1 MAVKEFKTEIKRVN
15 GYLKE
20 IVTFFDSS
28 GNPISQTINPLMTEL
43 KPRDI
48 MQIFVGSFLVAS
60 PLSFTEEIWNLSVE
74 LKRANVFALGMIS
87 IIVSSLFI
95 YYNFYRFRLKG
106 NIIQYVKRVMITHLI
121 AVSSIILILALIDKF
136 PIVESPYIAVKR
148 VTIIGFP
155 TIFAAV
161 LSDFLK

>member
-1 MAVKEFKTEIKRVN
+1 MSNKEIKTEIKRVN

-20 IVTFFDSS
+20 IVTLFDSS

-43 KPRDI
+43 KPRDV

-74 LKRANVFALGMIS
+74 LKRINVYALGL
-87 IIVSSLFI
+87 VSKVVSALFI
-95 YYNFYRFRLKG
+95 YFNFYRFRLKG
-106 NIIQYVKRVMITHLI
+106 NIILYLKRVIITYLI
-121 AVSSIILILALIDKF
+121 AISSIVLLLALIDKF
-136 PIVESPYIAVKR
+136 PTFETPYISIKR
-148 VTIIGFP
+148 VIIIGFP

-161 LSDFLK
+161 ISDFLK